1 MVWPLQG
8 GGYIGNN
15 GKENGNYR
23 DYRDY
28 VGVINIVREVL
39 DEVLEVSLACL
50 ELRAWYSTPLGF
62 FPSKHTL
69 AIPCHYSFRGC
80 KDMHWLKVP

>member
-50 ELRAWYSTPLGF
+50 ELRAWY
-62 FPSKHTL
+62 L
-69 AIPCHYSFRGC
+69 AFKAHPCHPLPLQFQGMQR
-80 KDMHWLKVP
+80 HALA